1 MKTLQDKIV
10 KWHYVTFPNA
20 SIRAIEEKLIEEL
33 EELDHAITVTGNKK
47 EIIEEIADVV
57 IVACSWLARYGLD
70 FEQTVL
76 HKLEINKGREWGKET
91 ENGDRPRE
99 K

>member
-20 SIRAIEEKLIEEL
+20 TNSAIEDKLVEEL
-33 EELDHAITVTGNKK
+33 EELRLAIQFANVTG
-47 EIIEEIADVV
+47 IAEEIADVV
-57 IVACSWLARYGLD
+57 IVACSWLARHGLD

-76 HKLEINKGREWGKET
+76 HKLEINKGREWGRET

>member
-10 KWHYVTFPNA
+10 KWHCATFPNA
-20 SIRAIEEKLIEEL
+20 TNRAIEEKLIEETQ
-33 EELDHAITVTGNKK
+33 ELIESLIVTGNKK

-57 IVACSWLARYGLD
+57 IVACSWLARHGLD

-76 HKLEINKGREWGKET
+76 HKLEINKGREWGRET

>member
-10 KWHYVTFPNA
+10 KWHRATFPNA
-20 SIRAIEEKLIEEL
+20 SIRAIKNKLHEEL
-33 EELDHAITVTGNKK
+33 NELDYAITVNGNKK
-47 EIIEEIADVV
+47 EIVEEIADVV
-57 IVACSWLARYGLD
+57 IVSCSLLARYGLD

-76 HKLEINKGREWGKET
+76 HKLEINKGREWGRET

>member
-1 MKTLQDKIV
+1 MKTLQDQIV
-10 KWHYVTFPNA
+10 KWHRATFPNA
-20 SIRAIEEKLIEEL
+20 TTKAIEDKLIEEL
-33 EELDHAITVTGNKK
+33 EELRLAVQFANNSAIA
-47 EIIEEIADVV
+47 EEIADVV
-57 IVACSWLARYGLD
+57 IVACSWLARHDLD

-76 HKLEINKGREWGKET
+76 HKLEINKGREWGRET